1 MTLHQGPILLPR
13 LLALVSFV
21 MVLFLNHRKM
31 ALGSRSLP
39 SRALVLQHASLQL
52 VLIILEVLLIRGRAL
67 VEL

>member
-39 SRALVLQHASLQL
+39 SRALVLLHACLQL